1 MDDLELLVNG
11 MNYSG
16 WTSLGVT
23 RAVDA
28 ATTAFTATLT
38 ERWEG
43 NESSAAQV
51 EPWPILPGDAC
62 EVRLAGFPM
71 VVGYVD
77 IFKPS
82 YSANDHTINI
92 QGRDKV
98 ADLVD
103 CSAVHAPDEWKN
115 IDLLKFAQALAAPF
129 GVVVTTDIDVGV
141 PFPVCKLQQGET
153 AFKAIERYA
162 RQRKA
167 LLMPDGAGGLLITR
181 AGIRRAS
188 TSLVQGEN
196 ILSASGTID
205 HSQRFSSYL
214 VKGQAAYSP
223 DSTGETEAHISGAV
237 TDSGVRRHRPM
248 LLVAET
254 GGTSS
259 SLQDR
264 ATWEA
269 NIRIGKSAS
278 ASIEVQGW
286 RQSPGGA
293 LWEPGLQVYVRS
305 TWLRMDGWMLIRQV
319 TYERGEGGTTAK
331 LEIVSPQ
338 AFDPEPPDSEKGS
351 KGSTAKKVKK
361 GGRNIWAEAIGDEDP
376 PK

>member
-23 RAVDA
+23 RAIDA

-43 NESSAAQV
+43 SESSAAQI

-77 IFKPS
+77 IFRPS
-82 YSANDHTINI
+82 YSATDHTINV

-98 ADLVD
+98 ADLID

-115 IDLLKFAQALAAPF
+115 IDLLRFAQTLGAPF
-129 GVVVTTDIDVGV
+129 GVTVSADIDVGE

-181 AGIRRAS
+181 AGVRRA
-188 TSLVQGEN
+188 TTALVQGEN
-196 ILSASGTID
+196 ILSASGSID
-205 HSQRFSSYL
+205 HSQRFSRYL
-214 VKGQAAYSP
+214 VKGQASYSP
-223 DSTGETEAHISGAV
+223 DSTGETEAHIEGAV
-237 TDSGVRRHRPM
+237 SDSGIKRYRPM

-254 GGTSS
+254 GGTTS
-259 SLQDR
+259 SLQAR

-269 NIRIGKSAS
+269 NSRIGKSAA
-278 ASIEVQGW
+278 ASVTVHGW
-286 RQSPGGA
+286 RQSPTGA
-293 LWEPGLQVYVRS
+293 LWEPGLLVYVRS
-305 TWLRMDGWMLIRQV
+305 SWLRMDGWMLIRQV

-338 AFDPEPPDSEKGS
+338 AFDPEPPDGK
-351 KGSTAKKVKK
+351 KAKKEKAGK
-361 GGRNIWAEAIGDEDP
+361 TGKRNIWAEAIGEEDP